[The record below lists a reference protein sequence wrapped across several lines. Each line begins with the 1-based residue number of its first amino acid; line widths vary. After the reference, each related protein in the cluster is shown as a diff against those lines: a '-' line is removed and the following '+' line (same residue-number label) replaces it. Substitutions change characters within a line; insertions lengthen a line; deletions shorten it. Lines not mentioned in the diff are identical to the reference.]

1 MATMKAGLYDGKKMR
16 LLEVPSPGLGPG
28 DVIARVRCTGVC
40 GSDLLFYSRN
50 TTPDEIHVGHEV
62 AGEVLAVGE
71 GVDLSLIGRRVAIEN
86 IGQGRACG
94 RCWFCRSGQFV
105 QCTDLDP
112 PRGGGYAEL
121 IGRRAAGCYP
131 IPDSMS
137 WEAAGL
143 VEPLAVSVHGVRRG
157 QMAGGETVLVLGAG
171 NIGLTAVAAARAMG
185 AGKVL
190 VTARHPQQAKMAMR
204 LGADEALPSEAD
216 DLAERVEAATDGRGA
231 DLTLESVGGY
241 AGTTLD
247 QAIRLTRTQGRIVIL
262 GGFMEPVT
270 IDLIPPLE
278 KEQSIIFSSCYS
290 LLDGKHDY
298 EIAIDQLASGRV
310 FLDPMVTHRFPLE
323 RIGEA
328 FETAYDK
335 TSGSVKV
342 QIHQL
347 AD

>member
-1 MATMKAGLYDGKKMR
+1 M
-16 LLEVPSPGLGPG
+16 
-28 DVIARVRCTGVC
+28 
-40 GSDLLFYSRN
+40 
-50 TTPDEIHVGHEV
+50 
-62 AGEVLAVGE
+62 
-71 GVDLSLIGRRVAIEN
+71 
-86 IGQGRACG
+86 
-94 RCWFCRSGQFV
+94 
-105 QCTDLDP
+105 
-112 PRGGGYAEL
+112 
-121 IGRRAAGCYP
+121 
-131 IPDSMS
+131 
-137 WEAAGL
+137 
-143 VEPLAVSVHGVRRG
+143 
-157 QMAGGETVLVLGAG
+157 
-171 NIGLTAVAAARAMG
+171 
-185 AGKVL
+185 
-190 VTARHPQQAKMAMR
+190 
-204 LGADEALPSEAD
+204 PSEAD

-270 IDLIPPLE
+270 IDLLAPLG

-310 FLDPMVTHRFPLE
+310 VLDPMVTHRFPLE

-342 QIHQL
+342 QIHQQ

>member
-16 LLEVPSPGLGPG
+16 LEEVPRPGLGPG

-50 TTPDEIHVGHEV
+50 TTPDSIHIGHEV

-105 QCTDLDP
+105 QCTDFDP

-121 IGRRAAGCYP
+121 IRRRATGCYP
-131 IPDSMS
+131 VPDVLS

-171 NIGLTAVAAARAMG
+171 NIGLTSVAAARAMG

-190 VTARHPQQAKMAMR
+190 VTARHPHQAKMAMR

-241 AGTTLD
+241 TGTTLD
-247 QAIRLTRTQGRIVIL
+247 QAIRLTRIQGRIVIL

-270 IDLIPPLE
+270 IDLLDPME

-290 LLDGKHDY
+290 FLDGKHDY